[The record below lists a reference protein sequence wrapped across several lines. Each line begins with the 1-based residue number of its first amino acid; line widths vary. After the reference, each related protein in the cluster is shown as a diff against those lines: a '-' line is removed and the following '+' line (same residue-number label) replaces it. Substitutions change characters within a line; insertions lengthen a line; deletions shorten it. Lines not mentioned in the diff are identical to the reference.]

1 MKLVKLFEKA
11 EQATSQ
17 KKARKCLK
25 KYNKLIRKN
34 LNVNDW
40 PPPRLTPGVR
50 GYVLNRNLNDRT
62 AN

>member
-40 PPPRLTPGVR
+40 PPPG
-50 GYVLNRNLNDRT
+50 
-62 AN
+62 